1 MIANPKV
8 TVLMPVYDSE
18 QYLREAIESIL
29 NQTYKKFEFL
39 IINDGSTDSSR
50 SIILSYKDN
59 RIRLIDNEKN
69 IGLTKSLNKGIKL
82 ANGEYI
88 ARMDADDIS
97 LPERLQKQLDYME
110 QNTRVGVCGSWY
122 KIFDNKDRI
131 VKTLQKSENIRISLF
146 FKNSLGH
153 STVMIRKEHLLVNGL
168 YYDESMEMAQDYFLW
183 VRLSEY
189 TKCYNLPEVLQLYR
203 VYPEQISISSRKS
216 QDNYADQV
224 RLYQLQKIGIK
235 PNQSEW
241 QIHKMICENN
251 YKNINLN
258 SLEDWIK
265 KVILA
270 NKDSLY
276 FKYEDFSKI
285 LCLKYWHICKIY
297 EINGARKFRESE
309 LNKIYNYSLKIRVK
323 AIIYSK
329 IPVKY
334 LKNRFKKVN
343 VFHII

>member
-1 MIANPKV
+1 MISNTKI
-8 TVLMPVYDSE
+8 TVLMPVYNGE

-29 NQTYKKFEFL
+29 NQTYKEFEFL

-50 SIILSYKDN
+50 NIILSYKDN
-59 RIRLIDNEKN
+59 RIRLINNEKN

-82 ANGEYI
+82 ANGEFI

-97 LPERLQKQLDYME
+97 LPERLRKQLDYMK
-110 QNTRVGVCGSWY
+110 QNPRVGFCGTWY
-122 KIFDNKDRI
+122 KNFNNINRI
-131 VKTLQKSENIRISLF
+131 VKTPQKLENIRVSLF

-168 YYDESMEMAQDYFLW
+168 YYDESMEKAQDYSLW

-189 TKCYNLPEVLQLYR
+189 TECYNLPEVLQLYR

-216 QDNYADQV
+216 QDNNADHV
-224 RLYQLQKIGIK
+224 RLYQLKKIGIK
-235 PNQSEW
+235 PTQSEW

-251 YKNINLN
+251 YTNINLN

-270 NKDSLY
+270 NKESLY
-276 FKYEDFSKI
+276 FKYEEFSKR
-285 LCLKYWHICKIY
+285 LCLKYWHICKFF
-297 EINGARKFRESE
+297 EISGARKFRESE
-309 LNKIYNYSLKIRVK
+309 LNKIYNYPLKIRVK
-323 AIIYSK
+323 SIIYSK

-334 LKNRFKKVN
+334 LKNKFKRVN
-343 VFHII
+343 IFHII